1 MDLVVKHNPATT
13 NHTFKFHK
21 CSQYDSCLIT
31 EQSSHVQRWSCHSYR
46 DHYVRARDRC
56 RIPVLYETNP
66 LMISGATLMNRF
78 PHPSTTVRHTFGFV
92 LVTAALLTAALA
104 QNNQPPRSTDRPVLI
119 WDIDLNLAND
129 VPRNFRTTNDR
140 PNEGS
145 GEKTVTTGL
154 SDLRASGSG
163 EFSLEGLKT
172 LLPRMQGPVTVF
184 DLRQE
189 THLFVND
196 LPLSWYASHD
206 WANVGRTQADIE
218 KQEAEKVQSFKPG
231 SDIEVRP
238 GQPVKHGNGS
248 SVTPQQVTVDR
259 ASTER
264 NVVES
269 VGAHY
274 VRVAVTDHACPLD
287 SAIDEFVIAVRGL
300 PKNAWAHFHCE
311 AGLGRT
317 TTFMVLYDMLRNA
330 NRVSLDD
337 IVQRQ
342 KILSK
347 GYDVLQP
354 PDGGD
359 WKAPYAADRA
369 KLIRAFYDYARANP
383 NGQPKLWS
391 EWLKSGAQ

>member
-1 MDLVVKHNPATT
+1 MV
-13 NHTFKFHK
+13 
-21 CSQYDSCLIT
+21 
-31 EQSSHVQRWSCHSYR
+31 
-46 DHYVRARDRC
+46 
-56 RIPVLYETNP
+56 YETKAAYG
-66 LMISGATLMNRF
+66 LRDTVMNLFARF
-78 PHPSTTVRHTFGFV
+78 SSRLRHIFGFV
-92 LVTAALLTAALA
+92 LLPAAVLTAAVA
-104 QNNQPPRSTDRPVLI
+104 PKNQPPRSPDPPVLI
-119 WDIDLNLAND
+119 WDIDLKLASD

-140 PNEGS
+140 PNKGS
-145 GEKTVTTGL
+145 GEITTTTGL

-163 EFSLEGLKT
+163 EFSLEGLKA
-172 LLPRMQGPVTVF
+172 LLPRMEGPVTVF

-206 WANVGRTQADIE
+206 WANVGRAQADIE
-218 KQEAEKVQSFKPG
+218 KQEAQKVQAFKPG
-231 SDIEVRP
+231 SDIDVRP
-238 GQPVKHGNGS
+238 GQPVKHGDGTA
-248 SVTPQQVTVDR
+248 VTPQRVTVQR

-264 NVVES
+264 DVVGS
-269 VGAHY
+269 AGAHY

-287 SAIDEFVIAVRGL
+287 SAVDEFVAAVREL
-300 PKNAWAHFHCE
+300 PQNAWAHFHCE

-330 NRVSLDD
+330 DRVSLDD
-337 IVQRQ
+337 IIQRQ
-342 KILSK
+342 KILSQ

-369 KLIRAFYDYARANP
+369 EFVRTFYDYARANP

-391 EWLKSGAQ
+391 EWLKSRGQ